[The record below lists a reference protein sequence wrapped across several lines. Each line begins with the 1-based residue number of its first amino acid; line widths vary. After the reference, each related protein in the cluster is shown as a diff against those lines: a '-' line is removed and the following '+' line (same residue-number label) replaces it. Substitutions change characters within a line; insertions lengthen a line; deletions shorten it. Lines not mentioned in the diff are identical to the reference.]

1 MSPFFVKKS
10 FMKTLI
16 TNNLLELFGEWEN
29 DLQEVENKV
38 TSKKKEK
45 DKVRANKR
53 YVYESSAQ
61 NETKVSYVFTK
72 LKELIESI

>member
-16 TNNLLELFGEWEN
+16 TNNLLELIGEWEN

-45 DKVRANKR
+45 DKVRASKR
-53 YVYESSAQ
+53 YTYESTSTS
-61 NETKVSYVFTK
+61 ETKVSNVFTK
-72 LKELIESI
+72 LKEL

>member
-1 MSPFFVKKS
+1 MSPFLVKKS

-29 DLQEVENKV
+29 DLQEVEIKV

-45 DKVRANKR
+45 DKVRARSTND
-53 YVYESSAQ
+53 SSPQ
-61 NETKVSYVFTK
+61 NLYETKVSNVFTK
-72 LKELIESI
+72 LKEL